1 MKSQSLLSI
10 LAWCSIM
17 LLSLAQQSLAQ
28 GKVISGK
35 VSDDQTGD
43 LLPGVTIMVKG
54 TNTGT
59 ITAPDG
65 TFKLN
70 ISSNASTL
78 VASFVGYDSKEIP
91 IGNETVFNVTLKNG
105 KALEEVVVVGYG
117 TQRKKDVTGAVTKI
131 STKEFNT
138 GVIANPLQQVQGKVA
153 GLVIVQPGADPNSSM
168 TVRLRGSTSLQGQP
182 PLLVID
188 GVAMDDFN
196 RGINSIAPGDIE
208 SYDIL
213 RDASSAA
220 IYGARGA
227 NGVIII
233 TTKRGRSGK
242 ASLEYSAFA
251 AVESVS
257 NRLKILSADEW
268 RKAVADLG
276 LSNAADKGANT
287 DWQKE
292 ITRNAISHS
301 HNLSVSGGS
310 DKLNYRASFNYLKQD
325 GVVKNT
331 GKELLTGRIN
341 VNQKALDDRLTI
353 NYQLNTSLTKRDLL
367 PDQRDFAK
375 EDGSTI
381 FNLTYNY
388 LPVYPVRNPDGSYFQ
403 LIDFEV
409 ENPVARLNQIYH
421 KKRENFTQGSAKI
434 DYQVAKGFT
443 LGTLLANSRTNE
455 LEDYFEPRVPE
466 KNNKS
471 YASKINFDKV
481 FTTFDIHGNIKRSFG
496 KHNIDI
502 TGVYEYNKYVN
513 QGFQAGARGFL
524 LPDLLNNNLGLN
536 TDIQPNDIASFK
548 DENLLISFLG
558 RVVYNYADKY
568 LVTLNFRR
576 DGSSRFGSNHRWGN
590 FPSAAVAWRV
600 SGEEFMKKV
609 SVINDLKFRINY
621 GTTGNQEDIGQYPYQ
636 LLYGNVGAYYNNG
649 NVSNGYGIT
658 QLNNPDLKWEVRQS
672 FNVGIDFS
680 LFNSRLNGT
689 IDVFNDRTKDLL
701 FTYDLPQPPFLT
713 NRVIANAA
721 NATNK
726 GIEVTLNGDVIK
738 GKNFTWNAS
747 VNVASLRNKI
757 TNLSGKFQGADLS
770 ITARNYGFA
779 DGRGLTNAYVTRL
792 IVGQPAGVFW
802 LHHFEGLD
810 ANGKQLFTDYQ
821 DGKRVG
827 TTTSP
832 TDEDRIYIDP
842 TPKFTYG
849 FTSNF
854 TFKQFDLSFFLR
866 GVSGAKI
873 FTNTLLNLETITRLP
888 GNNVTKDALSNGF
901 KEQPQPS
908 DYWLRNASYL
918 RMENLTLGYNFK
930 ANAIKGINSFR
941 VYLASNNLFVITKYP
956 GIDPEVKVDGNKRYI
971 DRNYYPKT
979 RSFAFG
985 VNVNF

>member
-35 VSDDQTGD
+35 VSDDQSGD
-43 LLPGVTIMVKG
+43 LLPGVTVMVKG

-70 ISSNASTL
+70 INNNASTL
-78 VASFVGYDSKEIP
+78 VFSFVGYDNKEIA

-196 RGINSIAPGDIE
+196 RGINSVAPGDIE

-251 AVESVS
+251 AVERVS
-257 NRLKILSADEW
+257 NRLKMLSADEW
-268 RKAVADLG
+268 RKAVSDLG

-292 ITRNAISHS
+292 ITRDAVSHS

-325 GVVKNT
+325 GVVRNT

-341 VNQKALDDRLTI
+341 VNQKALNDRLTI

-388 LPVYPVRNPDGSYFQ
+388 LPVYPVRNSDGSYFQ
-403 LIDFEV
+403 LIDFEL

-434 DYQVAKGFT
+434 DYQVAQGLT

-455 LEDYFEPRVPE
+455 LEDYFEPRIPE

-481 FTTFDIHGNIKRSFG
+481 FTTFDVHANLKRTFG

-568 LVTLNFRR
+568 LVTFNFRR

-590 FPSAAVAWRV
+590 FPSAAVAWRI

-609 SVINDLKFRINY
+609 TVVNDLKFRINY

-672 FNVGIDFS
+672 FNIGLDFS

-689 IDVFNDRTKDLL
+689 VDVFNDRTKDLL
-701 FTYDLPQPPFLT
+701 FQYDLPQPPFLT

-726 GIEVTLNGDVIK
+726 GIEVTLNGDIIRS
-738 GKNFTWNAS
+738 KNFTWNAS
-747 VNVASLRNKI
+747 LNVASLRNKI

-779 DGRGLTNAYVTRL
+779 DGRGLSNAYVTRL

-832 TDEDRIYIDP
+832 TDDDRIYIDP

-854 TFKQFDLSFFLR
+854 SFKQFDLSFFLR

-873 FTNTLLNLETITRLP
+873 FTNTLLNLESVTRLP

-941 VYLASNNLFVITKYP
+941 IYVASNNLFVITKYP

-979 RSFAFG
+979 RSFSFG